1 MQKYIIKLVQK
12 LYIRTH
18 MYMYSFD
25 ILTCKIHFTDTQYT
39 NTLINVPSPLRLLV
53 SSVIILIQF
62 NNNNKNNN
70 NIAIETM
77 ITNIILFHI

>member
-1 MQKYIIKLVQK
+1 MYGSEKVKLAQK

-39 NTLINVPSPLRLLV
+39 NTLIIVPSPLRLF
-53 SSVIILIQF
+53 SQF
-62 NNNNKNNN
+62 SH
-70 NIAIETM
+70 NINTV
-77 ITNIILFHI
+77 